1 MSKRRKVG
9 DVVVLD
15 DDDETAPYLGCI
27 DALDAERGGTCPHR
41 LLEPGHDQ
49 TCAEWPNVQ
58 LLDQSGQ
65 PTGLCR
71 RSERASQDGRTT

>member
-1 MSKRRKVG
+1 
-9 DVVVLD
+9 
-15 DDDETAPYLGCI
+15 
-27 DALDAERGGTCPHR
+27 
-41 LLEPGHDQ
+41 
-49 TCAEWPNVQ
+49 